1 MRKIILII
9 ALFLFLC
16 PCISVYG
23 EETDEII
30 SIDDFDFAE
39 AGQVLNDA
47 GYEELNIKNI
57 INKIITGDFYS
68 VFKSCAD
75 MVYQKTVGD
84 VSFIYK
90 ILGNLVLVVVLSAFF
105 TNFARVF
112 SKDNVSE
119 TAFYICYL
127 VAITLMI
134 SLFES
139 FCVITADFIS
149 LLTRFMYG
157 IVPTYFLSVAII
169 GQVTAAGFY
178 QLTLVIITVSEFVFL
193 HIIIPLIKIY
203 VAVSIVNN
211 ISREDFL
218 SKTANVIKNLV
229 NFLTKLFVGIVTSL
243 NVIQALVLPSVD
255 SAKNTT
261 IRKFV
266 GTLPVIGEGTDAMTS
281 IMLGSFNLLKN
292 TIGGFAIIVILVLCL
307 IPFFKVQI
315 YSFSIQIAAAL
326 VQPIS
331 DQRITDSFSCLAVGM
346 KMLARV
352 IISGGMLF
360 VISLAI
366 VCMMTGRS

>member
-1 MRKIILII
+1 MRKFIILL
-9 ALFLFLC
+9 ALLMWLS
-16 PCISVYG
+16 PCTLIYG
-23 EETDEII
+23 EENDEII
-30 SIDDFDFAE
+30 SVNDFDFTE
-39 AGQVLNDA
+39 SGQVLDEA
-47 GYEELNIKNI
+47 GYQQLNVKNI
-57 INKIITGDFYS
+57 INSIITGDFNS
-68 VFKSCAD
+68 VLKSCAEA
-75 MVYQKTVGD
+75 VYEKTVGD
-84 VSFIYK
+84 VGFIYK
-90 ILGNLVLVVVLSAFF
+90 MLGNLVLVVVLSAFY
-105 TNFARVF
+105 TNFANVF

-134 SLFES
+134 SLFDS
-139 FCVITADFIS
+139 FCVITGDFIR
-149 LLTRFMYG
+149 LLMHFMYG
-157 IVPTYFLSVAII
+157 IVPTYFLSVAIV

-211 ISREDFL
+211 VSREDFL
-218 SKTANVIKNLV
+218 SKTANVIKNLA
-229 NFLTKLFVGIVTSL
+229 NFLTKLFVAIVTGL
-243 NVIQALVLPSVD
+243 NVIQALVLPSID
-255 SAKNTT
+255 GAKNTT

-281 IMLGSFNLLKN
+281 IMLGSFNLMKN
-292 TIGGFAIIVILVLCL
+292 TIGGFAIIIILVLCL
-307 IPFFKVQI
+307 VPFLKIQI

-331 DQRITDSFSCLAVGM
+331 DHRITDSFSCLAAGT

-360 VISLAI
+360 VISIAI
-366 VCMMTGRS
+366 ICMMTGRG